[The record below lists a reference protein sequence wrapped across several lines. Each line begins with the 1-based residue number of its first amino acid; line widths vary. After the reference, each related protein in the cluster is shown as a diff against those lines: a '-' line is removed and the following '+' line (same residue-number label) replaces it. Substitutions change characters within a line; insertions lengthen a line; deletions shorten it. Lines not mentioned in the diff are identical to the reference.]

1 VHVRDKISTQSYDGS
16 ETAYGRSHADWFS
29 FHRGLRFISMRER
42 LFMTVRLSRLAVP
55 SGDLPVEVIEEALLP
70 ELGVVMASAYAGTT
84 DDEGSSVPEALAELN
99 NASRGEYREP
109 IRNCW
114 LAARVDIVLAG
125 AVICTRFENR
135 PFIAFVFT
143 DHAFT
148 RRGIARPNLRITRI
162 RQRTISDRLSP
173 SSGCRKSL
181 KVR

>member
-1 VHVRDKISTQSYDGS
+1 MHVRDKISTQSYDGS

-42 LFMTVRLSRLAVP
+42 LFMTVRLSRLAVS

-70 ELGVVMASAYAGTT
+70 ELGVVMASAFVGTT
-84 DDEGSSVPEALAELN
+84 RDEGGSVPEALAELI
-99 NASRGEYREP
+99 NASRGGYGEP

-114 LAARVDIVLAG
+114 LAAPVEIVLAG

-148 RRGIARPNLRITRI
+148 RRGIARQLESTNH
-162 RQRTISDRLSP
+162 SDSTANDQ
-173 SSGCRKSL
+173 
-181 KVR
+181 